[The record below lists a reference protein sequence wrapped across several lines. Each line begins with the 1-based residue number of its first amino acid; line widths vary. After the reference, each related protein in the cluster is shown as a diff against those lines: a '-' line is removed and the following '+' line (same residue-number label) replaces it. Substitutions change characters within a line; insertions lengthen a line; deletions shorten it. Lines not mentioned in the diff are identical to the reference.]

1 MGSQRTKE
9 DDVMK
14 ISMSVFVANF
24 PEQTSAKDLWNACK
38 QYGHVVDAF
47 IPNKRSKA
55 GKRFGFVRFIKV
67 FHVELLVGNL
77 CTVWIG
83 THIIHAN
90 ATRFH
95 RPKGSINRRQS
106 NLKGEIRDTSNGNIK
121 DNGLRDN
128 ASSYAHV
135 VKEFGVLENLKVAL
149 GNEGFTNIDL
159 RYLGKTYWV
168 RAIEISGWT
177 PDLDN
182 QNDEESDSEDEEFE
196 GVCKENFDESD
207 EEVQGENDVSR
218 VSDTVVEEENPK
230 SKDGVVSSDQTRTQ
244 SVFNIYSLLNKDK
257 MKNNKEASTKESLE
271 YPPGFTPREDDVGN
285 DEMVKQRDNC
295 GEFMDSD
302 HYRESEGSRKGGSIL
317 IMMDELV
324 KVGQTMGYN
333 MEGCMKNI
341 EEIIESQGVD
351 DVFQ

>member
-207 EEVQGENDVSR
+207 EE
-218 VSDTVVEEENPK
+218 
-230 SKDGVVSSDQTRTQ
+230 
-244 SVFNIYSLLNKDK
+244 